1 MKRRREVIVDLVN
14 IMLDF
19 GNAINLIAVL
29 FLMRVVI
36 IDRNILRGFSV
47 SGVLL
52 TCISISCFEIAYLFL
67 DNSLSFAIG
76 LVTLTFWSLA
86 FIFSIRKYTVKQKEK

>member
-1 MKRRREVIVDLVN
+1 VTVDLVN

-19 GNAINLIAVL
+19 GNVINLVAVL
-29 FLMRVVI
+29 FLMRTVI
-36 IDRNILRGFSV
+36 NDRKILRGFSV

-76 LVTLTFWSLA
+76 LVTLTYWSLA
-86 FIFSIRKYTVKQKEK
+86 FIFIIRRYIVKQRET